1 MGWAENPGR
10 RVLLL
15 HGQLSNLG
23 VAMSKLVLRITT
35 AGLLA
40 TAGFIGALGANITV
54 PAIAHGQVAVS
65 TPSSHSVHAAPL
77 GDDQWG

>member
-1 MGWAENPGR
+1 
-10 RVLLL
+10 
-15 HGQLSNLG
+15 
-23 VAMSKLVLRITT
+23 MSKLVLRITT